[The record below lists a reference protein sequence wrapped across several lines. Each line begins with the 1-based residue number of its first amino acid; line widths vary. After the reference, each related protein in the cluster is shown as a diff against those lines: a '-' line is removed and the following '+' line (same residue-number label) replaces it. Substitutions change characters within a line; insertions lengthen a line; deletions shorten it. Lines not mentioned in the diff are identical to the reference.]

1 MAKKSGSR
9 QLKRERAPAFWPI
22 HRKEATWATRTRPGP
37 HRRQKSLPLV
47 LVVRDILGYAK
58 TAREAIKIVKDSK
71 VKVDGI
77 VRHDHRFP
85 VGLMDVVEIQGTAQ
99 LFRVLPKP
107 ARGLSLVPI
116 QQGEA
121 GYKLCRIVGKRTLG
135 ARKLQV
141 NLHDGR
147 SLLVQGK
154 EGQKTVDEYN
164 IGGTL
169 QLALPIQKVVKY
181 IPFQTGAIGL
191 VTDGKNQGFYGK
203 ITSIFPGSYARPK
216 IAKIQ
221 TGEESFDTPAN
232 YVISVGTDTPLVAL
246 ER

>member
-37 HRRQKSLPLV
+37 HPREKSLPLV
-47 LVVRDILGYAK
+47 LVLRDILGYAK
-58 TAREAIKIVKDSK
+58 TAREAIRIVKDSK

-77 VRHDHRFP
+77 VRPDHRFP
-85 VGLMDVVEIQGTAQ
+85 LGLMDVVEIQGTGQ
-99 LFRVLPKP
+99 LFRVLPRP
-107 ARGLSLVPI
+107 DRGLSLSPI
-116 QQGEA
+116 QQREA

-135 ARKLQV
+135 ARMLQIS
-141 NLHDGR
+141 LHDGR
-147 SLLVQGK
+147 NLLVQGK
-154 EGQKTVDEYN
+154 EGQRTEDEYS

-169 QLALPIQKVVKY
+169 QLALPTQKVVKY

-191 VTDGKNQGFYGK
+191 VTDGKNQGLYGK
-203 ITSIFPGSYARPK
+203 IMSISQGSHARPR
-216 IAKIQ
+216 IARIQ
-221 TGEESFDTPAN
+221 TGDESFDTPAN
-232 YVISVGTDTPLVAL
+232 YVIPVGTETPLVTL